1 VTTRGFPTPPGSG
14 DVERPPVGEVVA
26 VPNARSVPVRV
37 RSILVPPR
45 PYTPFVDLRVSAAP
59 VGHLLDRRY
68 RVEATL
74 ARGGMATVYRAVD
87 VRLDR
92 VVALKV
98 MHPELAAD
106 EEFVAR
112 FIAEARS
119 AARLSHPA
127 VVSVFDQG
135 EDGDAVYLAMEYI
148 EGRTLRQVLRDQGR
162 LSPTLAL
169 DVIDPVL
176 AALEAAHTGGIV
188 HRDVKPENV
197 LVGDD
202 GRVKVADFG
211 LARALTNASTA
222 TRGLLLGTV
231 NYISPEQALG
241 EMATPRSDVYSA
253 GVMLY
258 ELLTGRPPHT
268 GPTDFVVVRRHIEHD
283 VPPPSLLEPDVPP
296 HLDALVRQATQREPA
311 HRFTDAG
318 EFLAAVRLA
327 HGGLDPAVPGL
338 EPRESAG
345 VSVAEALTSV
355 VPHASA
361 SAPAPIRQPRH
372 ASSVSDPIERRPPRQ
387 RSRWRGPIL
396 FMSVLL
402 LAAGLAAGAWWYGS
416 GRYTATPSL
425 IDLTVDEARAAAA
438 EEGLTVEE
446 AGSRFSEVVD
456 PGLVVATEPEPG
468 ERILHDGTIK
478 IYTSQGPERY
488 VVPDVV
494 GMTTAEAQDALAA
507 ASIQVDEIDEEFHEE
522 VPKGVV
528 ISQSAPPGDEL
539 RRDMSVSIA
548 VSKGRQPIEIED
560 FTGRPFADAEKALT
574 DAGFEVV
581 AEQRADSSV
590 PAGTVISQDP
600 ASGTGFRGDEIRLQV
615 SGGEKLKIPVP
626 RVVGMDVAAARLLL
640 NALGF
645 EVDVRNRG
653 VGREVSAQNPRAGQ
667 LLELG
672 STVRLQLGR

>member
-1 VTTRGFPTPPGSG
+1 
-14 DVERPPVGEVVA
+14 
-26 VPNARSVPVRV
+26 
-37 RSILVPPR
+37 VPPR

-59 VGHLLDRRY
+59 VGRLLDRRY

-169 DVIDPVL
+169 DLIDPVL
-176 AALEAAHTGGIV
+176 AALDAAHTGGIV

-327 HGGLDPAVPGL
+327 HGDLDPVVPGL

-361 SAPAPIRQPRH
+361 SAPAPVRQPRH

-494 GMTTAEAQDALAA
+494 GMTTAEAEDALAA
-507 ASIQVDEIDEEFHEE
+507 ASIRVDEIDEEFHEQ

-581 AEQRADSSV
+581 AEQRADSSI

-645 EVDVRNRG
+645 EVEVRNRG

>member
-1 VTTRGFPTPPGSG
+1 
-14 DVERPPVGEVVA
+14 

-37 RSILVPPR
+37 RSILASPR
-45 PYTPFVDLRVSAAP
+45 PYTPIVDLRVSPAP
-59 VGHLLDRRY
+59 VGRLLDRRY
-68 RVEATL
+68 RVEATI

-87 VRLDR
+87 VRLNR

-98 MHPELAAD
+98 MHPEPAAD

-112 FIAEARS
+112 FIAEAHS

-127 VVSVFDQG
+127 VVAVFDQG
-135 EDGDAVYLAMEYI
+135 EDGDAVYLAMEYV
-148 EGRTLRQVLRDQGR
+148 EGRNLRQVLRDQGR
-162 LSPTLAL
+162 LSPNQAL

-202 GRVKVADFG
+202 GRVKVTDFG

-241 EMATPRSDVYSA
+241 EAATPRSDVYSA

-268 GPTDFVVVRRHIEHD
+268 GPTDFVVVRRHIEQD
-283 VPPPSLLEPDVPP
+283 VPAPSLLERDVPA
-296 HLDALVRQATQREPA
+296 HVDALVRRATQREPA
-311 HRFTDAG
+311 RRFADAG
-318 EFLAAVRLA
+318 QFLAALRLA
-327 HGGLDPAVPGL
+327 QEDLDPAVPGL

-361 SAPAPIRQPRH
+361 SAPAPVRNPRH
-372 ASSVSDPIERRPPRQ
+372 ASSVPDPIERRLPRQ
-387 RSRWRGPIL
+387 RSRWRGPVL
-396 FMSVLL
+396 FVSVLL
-402 LAAGLAAGAWWYGS
+402 LAAGLAAGAWWYGA
-416 GRYTATPSL
+416 GRYTVTPSL
-425 IDLTVDEARAAAA
+425 IDLTVDEAHAAAE
-438 EEGLTVEE
+438 EEGLTVVEG
-446 AGSRFSEVVD
+446 GSRFSEVVD
-456 PGLVVATEPEPG
+456 PGLVVATDPEPG

-478 IYTSQGPERY
+478 IFTSQGPERY

-494 GMTTAEAQDALAA
+494 GMTTAEAEEAFAA
-507 ASIQVDEIDEEFHEE
+507 AGIPLGEIDEEFHEE

-528 ISQSAPPGDEL
+528 ISQSAPPGEEL
-539 RRDMSVSIA
+539 RRDTSVSIA

-560 FTGRPFADAEKALT
+560 FTGRPFAEAEKALT

-581 AEQRADSSV
+581 AEQRADGSV
-590 PAGTVISQDP
+590 PPGTVISQDP

-626 RVVGMDVAAARLLL
+626 RVVGMDVAAARILLT
-640 NALGF
+640 ALGF
-645 EVDVRNRG
+645 EVEIRNEG

-667 LLELG
+667 LRELG
-672 STVRLQLGR
+672 STVRLRLGR